1 MRITGAAI
9 VAGLLI
15 AATHSAAADAVE
27 DFYRKN
33 DVHFTVGVAVGGS
46 YDTTGRLVAR
56 HIGKYIPGKPKVQIA
71 NMPGASSRVATNW
84 AYSVAPKDGTVI
96 VAVSEAIPMAQAMG
110 EAGVRYDATKFNWIG
125 TAVQPVSVLG
135 VWHTSGVRSIADA
148 KTKELVIGATS

>member
-1 MRITGAAI
+1 MSSGIARSVMA
-9 VAGLLI
+9 AGLLMGV
-15 AATHSAAADAVE
+15 ARTAAADAVE
-27 DFYRKN
+27 DFYRRT

-56 HIGKYIPGKPKVQIA
+56 HIGKHIPGHPKVQIA

-110 EAGVRYDATKFNWIG
+110 
-125 TAVQPVSVLG
+125 
-135 VWHTSGVRSIADA
+135 
-148 KTKELVIGATS
+148 